1 MISRQGVTRVA
12 AQNHSQ
18 ELSLPYPA
26 EMSLRLQ
33 KQGGRLLSGLE
44 IVLEQQHSWQRGGEV
59 INLRGCFGQL
69 ATVCQQLYQQSPRG
83 GLSVMDK
90 QPALS
95 LHLDPE
101 EALCPG
107 DVVGVGAG
115 GADHVSVRARDT
127 GGLLQ
132 RPRRPG

>member
-44 IVLEQQHSWQRGGEV
+44 IVLEQQNSWQRGGEV
-59 INLRGCFGQL
+59 KSSRVLWPACDRMP
-69 ATVCQQLYQQSPRG
+69 AT
-83 GLSVMDK
+83 LSAV
-90 QPALS
+90 A
-95 LHLDPE
+95 
-101 EALCPG
+101 A
-107 DVVGVGAG
+107 
-115 GADHVSVRARDT
+115 
-127 GGLLQ
+127 
-132 RPRRPG
+132 RRPVRYG